1 VRYNNNMSFDS
12 KGKQAETEADIFEDI
27 PISFE
32 ETKPVSHKKE
42 QTTEEAVN
50 PEAIT
55 EPRKKSLEDRFSF
68 PKGLGELLGGFAVTM
83 IGFAIGGSSPTNVL
97 ALLGLLSIAKGII
110 TLLGASAI
118 YIYKKA
124 KTPLNLSESTT
135 DKVVSKKCQNCKKAI
150 NNGDKFCPKCG
161 ARQ

>member
-1 VRYNNNMSFDS
+1 MATQSN
-12 KGKQAETEADIFEDI
+12 KKLEANEDDYEDL
-27 PISFE
+27 PVSFE
-32 ETKPVSHKKE
+32 EIKPTSFKKS
-42 QTTEEAVN
+42 QKTEETVDT
-50 PEAIT
+50 EASIK
-55 EPRKKSLEDRFSF
+55 PKKKSLDDRFSF

-97 ALLGLLSIAKGII
+97 ALLGLLSMAKGII

-124 KTPLNLSESTT
+124 KTPLSLPESTP
-135 DKVVSKKCQNCKKAI
+135 DKADSKKCQNCKKAI
-150 NNGDKFCPKCG
+150 SNDDKFCPKCG